1 MHFTLL
7 FSIITQFCVVSPYA
21 HYAKSDLAGELRRR
35 ANPIVTS
42 GSDGSTD
49 PVLIGDL
56 RTRVVTKTGQ
66 DVYDIL
72 MSNQDGYSDVTGTKP
87 ANIESCLTSTDVCC
101 PWWFVSDYLT
111 EQFVGDDGL
120 CNDMA
125 RAAIRLGFHDAGTW
139 SQSLA
144 DSGSDFGGADGSFS
158 LFGEISRPENEGLKD
173 IDDLATFLWSPKS
186 PFGDFD
192 LGMADLIQYMAI
204 HATVSCPLGPR
215 VRTFIGRKVC
225 SPHTLLLPCS
235 DCRRTRF
242 DKHQIICFQMFF
254 PMQIHC

>member
-7 FSIITQFCVVSPYA
+7 FSIITHFSAVFSYA
-21 HYAKSDLAGELRRR
+21 HYAKSDLSGELTRR
-35 ANPIVTS
+35 ANKVVTS
-42 GSDGSTD
+42 GSDGSTN
-49 PVLIGDL
+49 PMLIGDL

-72 MSNQDGYSDVTGTKP
+72 MSNQDGYSDVNGTKP
-87 ANIESCLTSTDVCC
+87 ANLESCLTSTDVCC

-111 EQFVGDDGL
+111 TLFVDNDGL

-144 DSGSDFGGADGSFS
+144 DNGSDFGGADGSFS
-158 LFGEISRPENEGLKD
+158 LFGEISRPENAGLEE
-173 IDDLATFLWSPKS
+173 IDDLATFLWSPDS
-186 PFGDFD
+186 PFGKFD
-192 LGMADLIQYMAI
+192 LGMADIIQYMAI

-215 VRTFIGRKVC
+215 VRTFIGRQVYY
-225 SPHTLLLPCS
+225 PHIVFLNLY
-235 DCRRTRF
+235 
-242 DKHQIICFQMFF
+242 
-254 PMQIHC
+254 